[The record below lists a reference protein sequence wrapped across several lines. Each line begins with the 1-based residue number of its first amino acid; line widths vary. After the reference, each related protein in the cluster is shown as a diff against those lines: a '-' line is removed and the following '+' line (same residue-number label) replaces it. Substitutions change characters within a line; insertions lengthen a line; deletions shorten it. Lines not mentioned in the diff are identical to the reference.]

1 MRLRPDMVVLSSAL
15 RDAGTIVE
23 AFGSSGLKG
32 LTLGALG
39 KVASFSRHFLRENF
53 KLMDIQTR
61 ASFYRWARAGA
72 VGLWPSFALTSSR
85 PRRTACRLNE
95 RPSAQLLAIERGEHE
110 LLRVRSLS
118 FLQLLPSKGA
128 SRFRGRYFCRK
139 GLD

>member
-1 MRLRPDMVVLSSAL
+1 MRLWPDMVVLSSAL

-61 ASFYRWARAGA
+61 ASFYRWAGAGG
-72 VGLWPSFALTSSR
+72 VGLWPSLALTSSR

-95 RPSAQLLAIERGEHE
+95 RPHPPNC
-110 LLRVRSLS
+110 
-118 FLQLLPSKGA
+118 LQLKEVNMNFCEFDHYPSFNCFHQKELRDFEEDI
-128 SRFRGRYFCRK
+128 SVEQV
-139 GLD
+139 